1 MEASFYVLLCC
12 LVLVEDAYGSCGSL
26 TIMKPTFVDRNITL
40 KFVPRH
46 RGISNIA
53 WKYTN
58 EWDVAREHI
67 VECVE
72 EHFQQHVEDG
82 PYYHTMIFFANK
94 HHNNSKFHVQCS
106 DAKGNSSSN
115 TVKLHLNEIRSACGN
130 LVLLSPEIKY
140 GTNVEI
146 AYYPSDLTLAN
157 ENPSYNERSW
167 LKLKGFLREVVHHRN
182 DIYEERKISDYL
194 YTLTIYNF
202 IENKAGPYALKCGYT
217 LEDTTNRL
225 DIHVTDKP
233 LIGPI
238 LDDCVYGNADTI
250 IYCNT
255 SRTTGKP
262 RVTFS
267 IGSKVVTMLENE
279 KHRGVYTVVLDSDTW
294 RDNDDHIVT
303 CKVSNDD
310 YVHDLNSSAKLCYM
324 EKGSDPFLIMPEY
337 IYDENTTVGCEVS
350 NVRPP
355 AVIEIL
361 VDNQAIDAIQ
371 KDLLNE
377 TSKTYTSKA
386 SILKI
391 DKNWNGKKIC
401 CRRKATIYG
410 NMESTCKTL
419 NIKYS
424 PTELI
429 MNVTLASSNVTK
441 QSIDVTCFTME
452 SNPPCGVN
460 LSTNTTQLVKESS
473 MFWTENTAS
482 GFKSYIKATFS
493 AEMMIGRGIINCFT
507 TCDKNL
513 SNLKS
518 NFTIYLPNGPDMV
531 KELNVLEGSNVSFK
545 CKYNLGDAPHES
557 SVVWTRASNN
567 LRWENCSLEIT
578 SVQRSDEDFYTCTFT
593 SEMVVS
599 EEIHLNGSNCG
610 TLRLNV
616 CYKSTV
622 KDFAVIGSE
631 YTNSVTKAEN
641 DTAVLVCVVDGNP
654 NAEITI
660 AKADEILE
668 VENNGSN
675 LTHTIASLSCLN
687 AGLYSCTSANR
698 YNRDRPSKGFL
709 ELLVSC
715 SVRRP
720 YDGNVKLIFYSPLN
734 ENVTLSYTAFAYPI
748 PLTWQFVWEKC
759 VGNENCTEVTAN
771 LSKYAI
777 STIGLSTSLII
788 TQVNEKDYGPYQLT
802 IWNGIGRELTERFQL
817 KKEIRHSTLTIGAS
831 VGGSII
837 AMVIGFVLLVYCIR
851 RKVSLSNVCGTCGF
865 RNKNSNSRAKA
876 VDMYLTCVHHSR
888 PVTDVSHYQ
897 SITDILEVETRTDD
911 ENVGAP
917 QPLPYQSLQ
926 QVNVGYVLPYT
937 LDVIYMHFVFNSPIL
952 LSTNMLWSGRLAI

>member
-1 MEASFYVLLCC
+1 MDARIYVPLCC
-12 LVLVEDAYGSCGSL
+12 TVLVVFVGDASGSCGSL
-26 TIMKPTFVDRNITL
+26 AIIKPTFVNRTVTL
-40 KFVPRH
+40 KFIPRH

-58 EWDVAREHI
+58 ERDVTREHT
-67 VECVE
+67 VKCVE

-82 PYYHTMIFFANK
+82 PYYHTMIFIANK

-146 AYYPSDLTLAN
+146 AYYPSDLTLAK

-167 LKLKGFLREVVHHRN
+167 LKLKGFLREAVHLRN
-182 DIYEERKISDYL
+182 DTYEERKISDYL

-355 AVIEIL
+355 EVIEIL

-377 TSKTYTSKA
+377 TSKTFVSKA
-386 SILKI
+386 SISMI
-391 DKNWNGKKIC
+391 DKHWNGKEIC
-401 CRRKATIYG
+401 CRRKSTIYG
-410 NMESTCKTL
+410 NVEATCKTF

-429 MNVTLASSNVTK
+429 MKATSASSNSTR
-441 QSIDVTCFTME
+441 QSINVSCFTTE

-460 LSTNTTQLVKESS
+460 LSTNTTQLVNESS
-473 MFWTENTAS
+473 KVWKENTTI
-482 GFKSYIKATFS
+482 GFKSYINATFS
-493 AEMMIGRGIINCFT
+493 AAMMVGIGIINCFT
-507 TCDKNL
+507 TCDENL
-513 SNLKS
+513 SNLDT
-518 NFTIYLPNGPDMV
+518 NLTIDLPIRNGTTYFDCTTGETRGICNEKKCPRNTTEATDDWIIKCERTNASENGTKPRHESV
-531 KELNVLEGSNVSFK
+531 AGDISTRSFK
-545 CKYNLGDAPHES
+545 LPLQPILIGTGAFVALGLFVALARTLVGWRKGKGGIRTLDNKDVTPSAIEAAHSLDTNEYVEMPETSMHMNASHDLEDDYVELKTREDSTMARKPITAIES
-557 SVVWTRASNN
+557 KHAKSGLIYAD
-567 LRWENCSLEIT
+567 LDI
-578 SVQRSDEDFYTCTFT
+578 D
-593 SEMVVS
+593 
-599 EEIHLNGSNCG
+599 HLQ
-610 TLRLNV
+610 
-616 CYKSTV
+616 
-622 KDFAVIGSE
+622 
-631 YTNSVTKAEN
+631 KAF
-641 DTAVLVCVVDGNP
+641 VG
-654 NAEITI
+654 
-660 AKADEILE
+660 
-668 VENNGSN
+668 
-675 LTHTIASLSCLN
+675 
-687 AGLYSCTSANR
+687 
-698 YNRDRPSKGFL
+698 
-709 ELLVSC
+709 
-715 SVRRP
+715 
-720 YDGNVKLIFYSPLN
+720 
-734 ENVTLSYTAFAYPI
+734 PI
-748 PLTWQFVWEKC
+748 P
-759 VGNENCTEVTAN
+759 
-771 LSKYAI
+771 
-777 STIGLSTSLII
+777 
-788 TQVNEKDYGPYQLT
+788 GPRP
-802 IWNGIGRELTERFQL
+802 N
-817 KKEIRHSTLTIGAS
+817 
-831 VGGSII
+831 
-837 AMVIGFVLLVYCIR
+837 R
-851 RKVSLSNVCGTCGF
+851 RKEATVYQDIDFSNT
-865 RNKNSNSRAKA
+865 KPA
-876 VDMYLTCVHHSR
+876 R
-888 PVTDVSHYQ
+888 PH
-897 SITDILEVETRTDD
+897 
-911 ENVGAP
+911 
-917 QPLPYQSLQ
+917 
-926 QVNVGYVLPYT
+926 
-937 LDVIYMHFVFNSPIL
+937 
-952 LSTNMLWSGRLAI
+952 

>member
-419 NIKYS
+419 NIKCKFICSTFLLLDS

-452 SNPPCGVN
+452 SNPPC
-460 LSTNTTQLVKESS
+460 
-473 MFWTENTAS
+473 
-482 GFKSYIKATFS
+482 
-493 AEMMIGRGIINCFT
+493 
-507 TCDKNL
+507 D
-513 SNLKS
+513 
-518 NFTIYLPNGPDMV
+518 GPDMV

-593 SEMVVS
+593 
-599 EEIHLNGSNCG
+599 N
-610 TLRLNV
+610 
-616 CYKSTV
+616 KSTV

-675 LTHTIASLSCLN
+675 LTHTIAS
-687 AGLYSCTSANR
+687 
-698 YNRDRPSKGFL
+698 
-709 ELLVSC
+709 

-817 KKEIRHSTLTIGAS
+817 KKGEIRHSTLTIGAS

-888 PVTDVSHYQ
+888 PVTDKWKLVRMTKMSAHRNHY
-897 SITDILEVETRTDD
+897 
-911 ENVGAP
+911 P
-917 QPLPYQSLQ
+917 
-926 QVNVGYVLPYT
+926 
-937 LDVIYMHFVFNSPIL
+937 
-952 LSTNMLWSGRLAI
+952 TNRYGNN